1 MREMDR
7 NTYSELLRKR
17 ERDLQALFLS
27 GLEGNEL
34 AYRAFLNELS
44 THLRGFLRGKL
55 QRQPDEIEDL
65 LQEVLLAVHNSRQT
79 YRSDQPLTA
88 WVFAIAR
95 YKLSDLFR
103 SRSRHEVFNDSLE
116 DAEELFAAPHLEA
129 AQANRDLQ
137 KLLNELP
144 DRQRLPIQHVKLEG
158 LSVIQTARMTGLS
171 ESAVKVGVHRG
182 LKALAALIRGK

>member
-1 MREMDR
+1 MDR

-17 ERDLQALFLS
+17 ERDLQVLFLS
-27 GLEGNEL
+27 GLEGNEF

-103 SRSRHEVFNDSLE
+103 LRSRREVFNDSL
-116 DAEELFAAPHLEA
+116 DDVEELFAAPHLEA

-158 LSVIQTARMTGLS
+158 LSVTQTARMTGLS

-182 LKALAALIRGK
+182 LKALGALIRGK